1 MDEIRRLLRVA
12 ARRNSAREYT
22 AIKFRLLRRLSDAFR
37 RQCAEDSVTPNV
49 VMEAVVQGYVDRHPA
64 VLAMIDEWVR
74 RERPEEPEKRSPKL
88 SKRELEEIYAAA
100 GSGMIDAEEV
110 P

>member
-12 ARRNSAREYT
+12 ARRNSAEDYT
-22 AIKFRLLRRLSDAFR
+22 AIKFRVLKTLGQAFR

-49 VMEAVVQGYVDRHPA
+49 VMEAVLRGYVNRHPA
-64 VLAMIDEWVR
+64 VMAMIDEWIR
-74 RERPEEPEKRSPKL
+74 QERPEEPERKSPRL

-100 GSGMIDAEEV
+100 GSGMIDVEEI